1 MAYERV
7 EVITSVE
14 RRRRWSVQDKLRLVA
29 ESHQAAGGVG
39 VVADRAGLHRS
50 LLQRWR
56 RQVRDGTLV
65 VDGCGASGFVPV
77 AIDDRAPVAT
87 TVVGSPHDAVRRL
100 VEIDLPNGCRV
111 RVEQD
116 IPGLLDRLRR
126 GRAEAA
132 VAPSATCWSPSLT
145 GTDRQLCCRWMREEL
160 LRSGRLF
167 VDETRAPVLDP
178 GRGRTKTG
186 YFWAIARD
194 DRGCNGSDPP
204 AVVYS
209 YAPGR
214 GADHAIALL
223 KGFAGILQTDGYAA
237 YKTLVEA
244 DRARDAIALAH
255 CWAHARR
262 RFFELAKGGSA
273 PIAEEALRRIAKLYA
288 IEAEI
293 RGQDADT
300 RKAARQAHSRPLAQD
315 LKLWLEAKLATVAS
329 RSPLAEAVRYALARW
344 DGLTRFLGDGRI
356 ELDTNPVERSIR
368 PIALNRKNA
377 LFAGSDEGAENWAVL
392 ATLIEC
398 CKLHGVNPTAYLT
411 DVLTRLVNGHL
422 ESRLGELTPW
432 RWQAA
437 ATSNASG
444 QAPAQR

>member
-1 MAYERV
+1 
-7 EVITSVE
+7 
-14 RRRRWSVQDKLRLVA
+14 
-29 ESHQAAGGVG
+29 
-39 VVADRAGLHRS
+39 
-50 LLQRWR
+50 
-56 RQVRDGTLV
+56 
-65 VDGCGASGFVPV
+65 
-77 AIDDRAPVAT
+77 
-87 TVVGSPHDAVRRL
+87 
-100 VEIDLPNGCRV
+100 
-111 RVEQD
+111 
-116 IPGLLDRLRR
+116 
-126 GRAEAA
+126 
-132 VAPSATCWSPSLT
+132 
-145 GTDRQLCCRWMREEL
+145 MREEL

-186 YFWAIARD
+186 YFWALARD